1 MKFFTKLLVAA
12 LLSLWVFTVQAS
24 DEAAE
29 STNGGYDASNP
40 FNWFSD
46 QSGGMGMSADTAIME
61 FHPMKPDSWARMVS
75 PQSHVKWHM
84 AMMNPANY
92 AQYMQPSFYMEFMN
106 PNNWMAWMNPASYQV
121 FMDPRTMMWW
131 MNPASYMHAIDPNMY
146 AQLWNFNSYAKL
158 MAPENYMAWMNPAT
172 YANFM
177 NPEMYMADTG
187 NQVPE
192 TTSQITEQST
202 EGDTPTQQ

>member
-1 MKFFTKLLVAA
+1 MKSFAKFLSAA
-12 LLSLWVFTVQAS
+12 LLSLTVVTTQAG
-24 DEAAE
+24 DEDTQI
-29 STNGGYDASNP
+29 TNGSNDVYNP
-40 FNWFSD
+40 FSWFSVPN
-46 QSGGMGMSADTAIME
+46 SGMNMAPDAAIME

-92 AQYMQPSFYMEFMN
+92 AQYMQPAFYMEFMN

-121 FMDPRTMMWW
+121 FMDPRTITWW

-146 AQLWNFNSYAKL
+146 AQLWNVNSYAQL
-158 MAPENYMAWMNPAT
+158 MAPENYMPWMNPAT

-177 NPEMYMADTG
+177 NPETYLAYT
-187 NQVPE
+187 E
-192 TTSQITEQST
+192 SQSSEQASNITEQTT
-202 EGDTPTQQ
+202 EGDTPAQ